1 MSRGRILV
9 IEDEAIVADDI
20 VYCLEEAGYEVPA
33 VCSAGENALEFL
45 DTNTADLALVDILL
59 DGEMDG
65 IETARRLRNR
75 NPLPIIYLTSFTNP
89 TMLERAKETQPSGY
103 IVKPF
108 KRRELLATLEMALH
122 HGQPAPGTQATPTQ
136 QQGRMLAQVWQAW
149 MQVAQEPSA
158 TPNGN
163 FATLQT
169 SLQKI
174 LATPF
179 TSVSHLDD
187 FLPFLEALFQTL
199 CPNANYR
206 IYRELEAELV
216 PCAPLMLAELL
227 LWPLQVSHLSEPEAA
242 LRLDAGILQTTEAN
256 AAFLNLSPG
265 SHSKFR
271 ISLPRS
277 SSVLDQRL
285 FGDHQPMLAYFQWT
299 VRTLQGD
306 VVILRDENG
315 VSGILV
321 ALPLTETPR
330 DAGNL
335 D

>member
-33 VCSAGENALEFL
+33 VCSTGEGAVEFL
-45 DTNTADLALVDILL
+45 DTNPADLALVDILL
-59 DGEMDG
+59 DGEIDG
-65 IETARRLRNR
+65 IETARQLRDR
-75 NPLPIIYLTSFTNP
+75 TPLPIIYLTSFTNP
-89 TMLERAKETQPSGY
+89 SMLERAKETQPSGY

-122 HGQPAPGTQATPTQ
+122 HGQPVHGTQTAPML
-136 QQGRMLAQVWQAW
+136 QQGWMLAQAWQAW
-149 MQVAQEPSA
+149 MRTVHEPSS
-158 TPNGN
+158 TPDGDSV
-163 FATLQT
+163 ALQAG
-169 SLQKI
+169 LQKI

-179 TSVSHLDD
+179 APVTHLDD
-187 FLPFLEALFQTL
+187 FLPFLEVLFRTL
-199 CPNANYR
+199 CPDATYR
-206 IYRELEAELV
+206 IHREPEAELV

-227 LWPLQVSHLSEPEAA
+227 LWTMQISHLSEPEAE
-242 LRLDAGILQTTEAN
+242 LRLDVGILQTTEAN
-256 AAFLNLSPG
+256 SVFLNLSPG

-271 ISLPRS
+271 VVLPQPS
-277 SSVLDQRL
+277 PSLDQQL
-285 FGDHQPMLAYFQWT
+285 LGEHQPMLAYFQWA

-306 VVILRDENG
+306 LVILRTENG

>member
-20 VYCLEEAGYEVPA
+20 VYCLEEAGYTVPA
-33 VCSAGENALEFL
+33 VCSTGENALEFL
-45 DTNTADLALVDILL
+45 DANAADLALVDILL

-65 IETARRLRNR
+65 IETARRLRDR
-75 NPLPIIYLTSFTNP
+75 QPLPIIYLTSFTNP
-89 TMLERAKETQPSGY
+89 AMLERAKETQPSGY

-122 HGQPAPGTQATPTQ
+122 HGPPTHGTQTAPALQ
-136 QQGRMLAQVWQAW
+136 SGWMLAQVWHAW
-149 MQVAQEPSA
+149 MLATQESSA
-158 TPNGN
+158 TPDENSIP
-163 FATLQT
+163 LQA

-179 TSVSHLDD
+179 ASVSHLDD
-187 FLPFLEALFQTL
+187 FLPLLESLFQTL
-199 CPNANYR
+199 CPEAHYR
-206 IYRELEAELV
+206 IHREPEAELV
-216 PCAPLMLAELL
+216 PCPPLLLAELL
-227 LWPLQVSHLSEPEAA
+227 LWTLQVSHLSEPESS

-256 AAFLNLSPG
+256 AEFLNLSPG

-271 ISLPRS
+271 ISLPQS
-277 SSVLDQRL
+277 SSALDQRL
-285 FGDHQPMLAYFQWT
+285 LGDHQPMLAYFQWT
-299 VRTLQGD
+299 VRILQGD
-306 VVILRDENG
+306 VMILRDETG

-321 ALPLTETPR
+321 ALPLTETSR
-330 DAGNL
+330 GAGNL